1 MTDTAGG
8 HDLISALLARCT
20 FPPPGTAVTCAYS
33 GGADSTALLV
43 LAQRAGCDVTA
54 IHVDH
59 GLRPSSRSEAE
70 LAATNAELLGVQF
83 RSLEVRVGSGPN
95 LEARARAARLA
106 ALPVGVLTG
115 HTADDQAETVMINLI
130 RGAGIDGLAGM
141 DPGPGKPLLAI
152 RRSETVALCD
162 SLGLTVVTDPSN
174 AEPRFVRNRIRRE
187 VLPLLDD
194 IAGRDVTALLVRT
207 ADVLRDEALLLDA
220 MASTID
226 PTDAKAVAAAEPGL
240 ARRVLHAWLTHD
252 GYPPDLATVN
262 RALDVATGTHRAC
275 ELGEGRRLE
284 RQGQRLRIVD

>member
-1 MTDTAGG
+1 MTDAAGG
-8 HDLISALLARCT
+8 HELISALLARCT

-115 HTADDQAETVMINLI
+115 HNADDHGQAV
-130 RGAGIDGLAGM
+130 
-141 DPGPGKPLLAI
+141 
-152 RRSETVALCD
+152 
-162 SLGLTVVTDPSN
+162 
-174 AEPRFVRNRIRRE
+174 
-187 VLPLLDD
+187 
-194 IAGRDVTALLVRT
+194 
-207 ADVLRDEALLLDA
+207 
-220 MASTID
+220 
-226 PTDAKAVAAAEPGL
+226 
-240 ARRVLHAWLTHD
+240 
-252 GYPPDLATVN
+252 
-262 RALDVATGTHRAC
+262 
-275 ELGEGRRLE
+275 
-284 RQGQRLRIVD
+284 